1 MNKYQREK
9 AKRMKKLANLGIGY
23 HQQKAILRD
32 YSFEQIDNVVEQ
44 ITKIKK
50 TGILEKVAKVIIK
63 VGLVVLEHLIKVTQ
77 ENSKENKD
85 LDRPDY
91 INLRG

>member
-23 HQQKAILRD
+23 HQQKAILRK

-50 TGILEKVAKVIIK
+50 SGILEKIAKAFTKMVQ
-63 VGLVVLEHLIKVTQ
+63 VVLQHLMKAIQK
-77 ENSKENKD
+77 NLKENKD

-91 INLRG
+91 INLKG